1 MALVKAILEEGIKKN
16 IEKAQKG
23 GPATYADLVA
33 AIEKYAYGLTYP
45 PPTGVPIGA
54 ASLKKLLLTIPQ
66 NPPIPIG
73 VPTVKMAIKLFTIG
87 IVQGFPANPADL
99 SAVPTVAPGGLPPI
113 DFLENPEADADKHAA
128 ELASA
133 IHDWFI
139 TGTFDD
145 GKYINP
151 NSGPVPKPKI
161 VPWS

>member
-87 IVQGFPANPADL
+87 IILISKFGSDSIN
-99 SAVPTVAPGGLPPI
+99 GI
-113 DFLENPEADADKHAA
+113 
-128 ELASA
+128 
-133 IHDWFI
+133 IYFI
-139 TGTFDD
+139 NIG
-145 GKYINP
+145 
-151 NSGPVPKPKI
+151 
-161 VPWS
+161 